1 MTIHEPAAI
10 SDENSPTKETTYS
23 ACGCKG
29 IRYCRLCVNSERC
42 TTSESNELPFY
53 SPLIATNVNPK
64 SSVEEIA
71 QACCSTNV
79 GMDLVES
86 ITGLTLITNFLTESE
101 EQFLLERIDE
111 RPWIASQSGRRK
123 QDYGPRVNFKQHK
136 VKMDGFVGMPDY
148 VDLILQKMEKT
159 NNSVLSNFPACELCN
174 LEYAKWR
181 ESSIDFHKD
190 DAWIWGNRL
199 ISINLVNDSVITLED
214 ENSKRLVF
222 VYMPRRS
229 LLCMADETRHTYKH
243 GIFPQHIVGRRLAMT
258 LREPSSHFMT
268 GGELY
273 EKYGK
278 ELIRLG
284 NLRVDN

>member
-1 MTIHEPAAI
+1 MAPAMVPVTALSYFLNCSSTRTRDSIISSIFSVLPIRINLIDSQIMTIHEPAAI

-29 IRYCRLCVNSERC
+29 IRYCRLCVNSERVARLQLSTPDKYSGYKCFVFNPRLQC

-123 QDYGPRVNFKQHK
+123 Q
-136 VKMDGFVGMPDY
+136 VG
-148 VDLILQKMEKT
+148 V
-159 NNSVLSNFPACELCN
+159 S
-174 LEYAKWR
+174 
-181 ESSIDFHKD
+181 KD
-190 DAWIWGNRL
+190 I
-199 ISINLVNDSVITLED
+199 
-214 ENSKRLVF
+214 
-222 VYMPRRS
+222 
-229 LLCMADETRHTYKH
+229 
-243 GIFPQHIVGRRLAMT
+243 
-258 LREPSSHFMT
+258 
-268 GGELY
+268 
-273 EKYGK
+273 
-278 ELIRLG
+278 
-284 NLRVDN
+284 